1 MPIGRAR
8 SKTRSRAWS
17 KAFPT
22 GMFNKQVKEHGKEE
36 PPLAIAGKAAVEG
49 ERSLASSY

>member
-8 SKTRSRAWS
+8 SKTRGRAWS

-22 GMFNKQVKEHGKEE
+22 VRFNKQGKEHVKEE
-36 PPLAIAGKAAVEG
+36 PRLLQTIAIAGKAAVEG
-49 ERSLASSY
+49 ERS